1 VELKKACTR
10 MDIIAVDPATEA
22 ERLSQQVMRVVG
34 VLIDLGLLPVED
46 IPQLLKTT
54 QEVLPAVTLNLKHLQ
69 EALDSSADPWDA
81 TPLPFFLS
89 RL

>member
-46 IPQLLKTT
+46 ILQLLKTT

-81 TPLPFFLS
+81 TPLPFFS

>member
-46 IPQLLKTT
+46 IP
-54 QEVLPAVTLNLKHLQ
+54 
-69 EALDSSADPWDA
+69 
-81 TPLPFFLS
+81 
-89 RL
+89 